1 MCLSDHRLNVA
12 VNAQLTQA
20 QTVSTPIHL
29 NNWMGIQSIIVKV

>member
-20 QTVSTPIHL
+20 QTVSTQYVL
-29 NNWMGIQSIIVKV
+29 TTGWEFKALL